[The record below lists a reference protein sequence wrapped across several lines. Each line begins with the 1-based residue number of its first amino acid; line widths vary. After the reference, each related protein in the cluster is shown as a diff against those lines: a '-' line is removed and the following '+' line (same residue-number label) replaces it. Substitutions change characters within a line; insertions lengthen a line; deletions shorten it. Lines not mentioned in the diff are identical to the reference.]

1 MRESEDPLH
10 SIHSKYYI
18 TQIIW
23 TNNRLGY
30 VKQISLN
37 LGQWSEQS
45 RADPLAGLGL
55 RDWANAIIMQFLKD
69 ADGGPPVTCL
79 SSYSSLLS
87 LSLSYILSLSFAYCI
102 ICKWRA
108 FRGIG
113 NYWLAVMGLRGLQV
127 NCCKS
132 LFVQLL
138 KDPSPRTPLSTA
150 IADPKA
156 TKLAAGLTSRQRL
169 SHFLCGLIIF
179 IFLFSIYGLT

>member
-1 MRESEDPLH
+1 M
-10 SIHSKYYI
+10 
-18 TQIIW
+18 
-23 TNNRLGY
+23 
-30 VKQISLN
+30 
-37 LGQWSEQS
+37 
-45 RADPLAGLGL
+45 AGLGL

-87 LSLSYILSLSFAYCI
+87 LYLSLFLSLFCI
-102 ICKWRA
+102 LYNLKMARVSGHRKLLTGSHG
-108 FRGIG
+108 FG
-113 NYWLAVMGLRGLQV
+113 GLQV

-150 IADPKA
+150 IEDPKA

-179 IFLFSIYGLT
+179 IFLFSIRVYGLT